1 MICLIT
7 LLILLPVLF
16 IIILILRFSGEGE
29 IFYGQ
34 DRVGRNGKKFKLLKF
49 ATMQKNS
56 PNIGAGEITLMD
68 DPRVLPFGK
77 ILRKTKINEIPQLL
91 NVLKGDMSIVGPRP
105 MVPDTFL
112 KYPEDS
118 REKISKVL
126 PGLTGIGSIFFR
138 NEELYLSKKNNPR
151 KFYDNYIIP
160 YKSQLEVW
168 FVKNNCIKLYFKIIF
183 ITAWVIL
190 FPNSKIL
197 GGFFRDVPCPP
208 KYLEL

>member
-1 MICLIT
+1 MICSIA
-7 LLILLPVLF
+7 LLMLLPVLF
-16 IIILILRFSGEGE
+16 AIILILRLSGEGE

-34 DRVGRNGKKFKLLKF
+34 DRVGRDGKIFKLLKF

-68 DPRVLPFGK
+68 DPRVLPFGR
-77 ILRKTKINEIPQLL
+77 ILRKSKINEIPQLL

-112 KYPEDS
+112 KYPADS
-118 REKISKVL
+118 REKINTVL

-138 NEELYLSKKNNPR
+138 NEELYLSNKNNPN

-168 FVKNNCIKLYFKIIF
+168 FVKNNCIKLYCKVIF
-183 ITAWVIL
+183 VTAWVIL

-197 GGFFRDVPCPP
+197 RDYFRGVPSPP
-208 KYLEL
+208 KCLDL